1 MLQWALQIYQ
11 RINSINSNAA
21 PPRTG
26 LPSRTRVGRARGS
39 PRDANWRRAPLSCQ
53 KTKASS
59 SAFPRGS
66 GVYSGGEAPHPASVV
81 RSCSPLQGGSR
92 RGRRPSE
99 PRFALG
105 LRTAE
110 PQPPY
115 GVIRPHLPWIR
126 GALVARTRVA
136 SGSAR
141 GKNWL
146 FWYGHVLRVTW
157 HRPSRMGL
165 RGGGEALWNIRPL
178 FFTTLWLTVLSHIGA
193 QTAVQL

>member
-1 MLQWALQIYQ
+1 MPTIRMEWGPTLLQWALQIYQ

-92 RGRRPSE
+92 RDRRPSE

-105 LRTAE
+105 LQTAE

-141 GKNWL
+141 GKKWL

-157 HRPSRMGL
+157 PRPSRMGL
-165 RGGGEALWNIRPL
+165 RGGGEARPDY
-178 FFTTLWLTVLSHIGA
+178 
-193 QTAVQL
+193 